1 MVIDDSIK
9 FADLAIKLQL
19 ENNGIFLNYF
29 DGFSRTCKCKP
40 SIRQLYLDRMEE
52 SYINYISKNYDYVK
66 QKIESS
72 DINDSIIE
80 FKSENKSI
88 FTVNINRT
96 DGN

>member
-19 ENNGIFLNYF
+19 ENNAIFLNYF
-29 DGFSRTCKCKP
+29 DGFTKTCKCKP

-52 SYINYISKNYDYVK
+52 SYINYIGKNFDYIK

-80 FKSENKSI
+80 FKSKNKSI
-88 FTVNINRT
+88 FTVNINRI

>member
-40 SIRQLYLDRMEE
+40 SIRQLYLDRMQE
-52 SYINYISKNYDYVK
+52 SYVNYVNKNSDYIK

-80 FKSENKSI
+80 FKNNSKI
-88 FTVNINRT
+88 FCVLNLHKNAL
-96 DGN
+96 

>member
-1 MVIDDSIK
+1 MVIDNSIK

-40 SIRQLYLDRMEE
+40 SIRQLYLDRMQE
-52 SYINYISKNYDYVK
+52 SYVNYVNKNSDYIK

-80 FKSENKSI
+80 FKNNSEI
-88 FTVNINRT
+88 FCVLNLHKNAL
-96 DGN
+96 

>member
-9 FADLAIKLQL
+9 FADLATKLKL
-19 ENNGIFLNYF
+19 ENIDIFSNYF
-29 DGFSRTCKCKP
+29 DGFTRTCKCKP
-40 SIRQLYLDRMEE
+40 SIKQLYLDNMEK
-52 SYINYISKNYDYVK
+52 SYIDYISKNHDYLK

-80 FKSENKSI
+80 FKSKNKSI
-88 FTVNINRT
+88 FTININRI